1 MEENKIAKNKQNRYS
16 AQDLK
21 EFEVLILE
29 KLEKARKELVFIQKA
44 LDKSND
50 NSVEVSVKLL
60 EEVPDTVEKENL
72 GILIDRQR
80 KYIVHLENALTRI
93 QNGTYGVC
101 TVTGEL
107 IDKDRLKIVPHSRH
121 SLSAKRAKEEKEK

>member
-1 MEENKIAKNKQNRYS
+1 MSDHKQNRYS
-16 AQDLK
+16 PKELK
-21 EFEVLILE
+21 EFERLILE
-29 KLEKARKELVFIQKA
+29 KLNKARKELVFIQEA

-93 QNGTYGVC
+93 QNGTYGIC

-107 IDKDRLKIVPHSRH
+107 IDKERLKVVPHSRH
-121 SLSAKRAKEEKEK
+121 SVFAKRARKKRKK

>member
-1 MEENKIAKNKQNRYS
+1 MSEHKQNKYS
-16 AQDLK
+16 TKELK
-21 EFEVLILE
+21 EFEKLILE
-29 KLEKARKELVFIQKA
+29 KLDKARKELIFIQEA

-93 QNGTYGVC
+93 QNGTYGIC

-107 IDKDRLKIVPHSRH
+107 IDKERLKVVPHSRH
-121 SLSAKRAKEEKEK
+121 SLFAKRAKEEKEK